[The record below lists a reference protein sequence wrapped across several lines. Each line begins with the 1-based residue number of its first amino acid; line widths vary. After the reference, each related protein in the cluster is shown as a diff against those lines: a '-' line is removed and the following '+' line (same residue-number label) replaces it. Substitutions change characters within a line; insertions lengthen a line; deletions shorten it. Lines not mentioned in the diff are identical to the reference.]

1 MRPFHF
7 PLQMDFEYGFIYC
20 FNEQLC
26 AKCTKSVKTAVG
38 ILLDNSLSRKPQDNE
53 SFPLQSCRLWHHV
66 TTNMHIIKSNLS
78 QIHVGKI
85 VFVFLAKK
93 TKKNLLPSCHPV
105 HLDKLPWFIRGFFC
119 MNKTPLKNWQ
129 DTSQLGAN
137 LLFMNR
143 EQLCKK
149 IRFVAF
155 VVT

>member
-38 ILLDNSLSRKPQDNE
+38 ILLDNSLSRKPKENE
-53 SFPLQSCRLWHHV
+53 SFSLESCRLWHHV

-93 TKKNLLPSCHPV
+93 KKSVTLLSSHTRGQTGMV
-105 HLDKLPWFIRGFFC
+105 HRFFC